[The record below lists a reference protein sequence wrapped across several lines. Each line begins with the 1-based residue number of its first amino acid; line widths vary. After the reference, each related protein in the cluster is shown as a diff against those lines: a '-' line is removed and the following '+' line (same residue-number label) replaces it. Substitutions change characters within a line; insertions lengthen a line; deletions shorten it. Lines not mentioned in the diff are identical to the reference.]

1 MEVSTIE
8 EGLKKYFKFDEFKSD
23 LQREAVIEVCQRK
36 HDVFISMPTGSGKS
50 LCYQLPAVLQEGK
63 ISIIFSPL
71 LALIKDQIDHLI
83 ALKIRAASLNSKIGK
98 AERESLIADLKSTSP
113 NTRILYVTPEQAATA
128 TFKDLYQ
135 NLHNF
140 QKIAYL
146 VVDEA
151 HCVSEWGH
159 DFRPQYQRLGELREK
174 VDVPCIA
181 LTATAN
187 TEVTKDIITSLR
199 LGKNHKTFK
208 TSSFRS
214 NLFYDVYFPNIL
226 EDPFKHLRDF
236 INDCL
241 NFEAEK
247 DLAKEKKSCGIIYCR
262 TREQTE
268 LLMERLNKLG
278 IKSLC
283 YHAGLK
289 TEERKSFQ
297 DKWQNGDVPVICAT
311 ISFGMG
317 VDKASVRFVIHWGS
331 PKDPASFYQES
342 GRAGR
347 DGKPSRCRVYYNRS
361 DSKAIE
367 FHLVQD
373 LGKAGSKENKR
384 KRMEEAIKGFKKV
397 LEFCENPTECRHRL
411 FSNHFGEPPPKCKD
425 RCDFCKDKKN
435 VQEMVEHF
443 LTKRIQ
449 FNSMPTSYSSTD
461 FDDLYGYGRKGISD
475 EQEGY
480 KNGNDGSDDEFG
492 SFEREQAA
500 KKATNDFI
508 QKQFALRRNQQEVSR
523 ETIDK
528 LFSKH
533 ARVKA
538 AASTSSKVKGLTL
551 ATREQY
557 LTKLV
562 DVFYENYSKCQE
574 DPTLDRQDVEDCSVD
589 AEYEVFSA
597 NTNMTMYRNSI
608 ARMISNVK
616 KLTADEIVHEKLL
629 LFEPKPAKNE
639 TLSDLFRNITK
650 EQQLKKLEN
659 PFGKGEISNDKVNI
673 VPEFKTARQELEE
686 KINISSRNQP
696 LISNFFKK
704 SFVEKNEIEEKPKKT
719 SENSVEMS
727 GRKDLKSLFGDD
739 DSEEENFPSEKNS
752 RLDATDVSDNC
763 ESVKNSRDKHK
774 SKHSK
779 SEKHSDKHREK
790 NKDDKERKRRKS
802 TEREDDKKRKKE
814 EEMFHKRFHYDI
826 DDDGELSSTE
836 EKYNELVRK
845 ETVDEKHNIIDLDA
859 SSNMKESLSRNDKQE
874 SKLDESVILPEV
886 KPHKQNGESS
896 KKQRLKKTEVG
907 GLVVK
912 LLTPAYADRRF
923 ESRDLFKSLARS
935 ISHALADKDE
945 NEIKD
950 YVHKFLE
957 KNEAITSQT
966 KL

>member
-1 MEVSTIE
+1 MEISTIE
-8 EGLKKYFKFDEFKSD
+8 AGLKKYFKFDKFKSH
-23 LQREAVIEVCQRK
+23 LQRKAIIEVCQRK

-50 LCYQLPAVLQEGK
+50 LCYQLPALLHEGK

-71 LALIKDQIDHLI
+71 LALIKDQIDHLV

-98 AERESLIADLKSTSP
+98 TEREALIADLKSTSP
-113 NTRILYVTPEQAATA
+113 NTRILYVTPEQAATS
-128 TFKDLYQ
+128 TFKELYQ

-140 QKIAYL
+140 KKIGYL

-159 DFRPQYQRLGELREK
+159 DFRPQYQKLGELREK

-187 TEVTKDIITSLR
+187 TEVTKDIIRSLR
-199 LGKNHKTFK
+199 LGEKYKTFK
-208 TSSFRS
+208 SSCFRS
-214 NLFYDVYFPNIL
+214 NLFYDVFFPNLL

-236 INDCL
+236 ISKCL
-241 NFEAEK
+241 NSEEEK
-247 DLAKEKKSCGIIYCR
+247 DLAKAEKSCGIIYCR

-278 IKSLC
+278 IRSLC

-317 VDKASVRFVIHWGS
+317 VDKASVRFVVHWGS

-373 LGKAGSKENKR
+373 LGKAGSRENKR
-384 KRMEEAIKGFKKV
+384 KRMEQAIKGFKKV
-397 LEFCENPTECRHRL
+397 IQFCENPMECRHRL
-411 FSNHFGEPPPKCKD
+411 FSDHFGEPPPKCVNT
-425 RCDFCKDKKN
+425 CDFCEDKKK
-435 VQEMVEHF
+435 VQEMVEQF

-449 FNSMPTSYSSTD
+449 FNSTPATYSSTD
-461 FDDLYGYGRKGISD
+461 FTDLYGYGKQGITQD
-475 EQEGY
+475 QEGY
-480 KNGNDGSDDEFG
+480 KNDGSDSDDDYG
-492 SFEREQAA
+492 SFQREQEA
-500 KKATNDFI
+500 KKAANDFI
-508 QKQFALRRNQQEVSR
+508 SKQFALRKSHQEVSQD
-523 ETIDK
+523 TVDK

-557 LTKLV
+557 LTRLV
-562 DVFYENYSKCQE
+562 DVFYVNYSECQE
-574 DPTLDRQDVEDCSVD
+574 EPTLDRKDIEDCSID
-589 AEYEVFSA
+589 AEYEIFTI

-608 ARMISNVK
+608 AKLIANVK
-616 KLTADEIVHEKLL
+616 KLTCDQIVHEKLL
-629 LFEPKPAKNE
+629 LFEPKPAKHE

-650 EQQLKKLEN
+650 EQQLKKL
-659 PFGKGEISNDKVNI
+659 GKQ
-673 VPEFKTARQELEE
+673 PEVALEE
-686 KINISSRNQP
+686 KRA
-696 LISNFFKK
+696 
-704 SFVEKNEIEEKPKKT
+704 NE
-719 SENSVEMS
+719 SENTFDEESEETESMANKTS

-739 DSEEENFPSEKNS
+739 DSEEENLFSTKNS
-752 RLDATDVSDNC
+752 RLDGSDNG
-763 ESVKNSRDKHK
+763 ESMSSSKEKHK
-774 SKHSK
+774 SRHSRNA
-779 SEKHSDKHREK
+779 KHSDKHRDREEEK
-790 NKDDKERKRRKS
+790 KRRKS
-802 TEREDDKKRKKE
+802 TDREDDKKRIKDE
-814 EEMFHKRFHYDI
+814 NSPRRYSTDNFDI
-826 DDDGELSSTE
+826 QASAD
-836 EKYNELVRK
+836 EKYNELFNR
-845 ETVDEKHNIIDLDA
+845 ETVEDEGNLIDLDT
-859 SSNMKESLSRNDKQE
+859 SCSNEDTFYKENKSEMRSNDPMM
-874 SKLDESVILPEV
+874 LPEI
-886 KPHKQNGESS
+886 KPYKPNGEGS

-923 ESRDLFKSLARS
+923 ESRELFKSLARS
-935 ISHALADKDE
+935 ISHSLADKDE
-945 NEIKD
+945 KEIKD

-957 KNEAITSQT
+957 KNEAITSHT